1 MTTTALQRTLAWG
14 TVGLFVVTAV
24 VVAVAFPVHAS
35 DALTYGEWS
44 RLIASHGGFDFRAV
58 TAAAYNKPLLY
69 VTVGWLWRIF
79 GYSDTSGR
87 LLCGVFGLV
96 LVASMV
102 AIATARPARRFAGAV
117 AALFVLAIPIFAV
130 QFVSMLTDVVVAAMV
145 ALTGAVL
152 YAVRRARIRIPALV
166 VSSAAAVLAKP
177 NALLPLIGLAV
188 SQLLVQESL
197 RDRLFGRIVPIAAGS
212 VLGFLYYVLEA
223 NHLGYG
229 LRPFLESGVTG
240 PYYSHLAATLR
251 RSAILDFG
259 WFGNALRTVLLFSLV
274 YAGCRLARVD
284 HRRAALASAVAAAVL
299 SWLLPWLGSGESHF
313 GVGPF
318 SGTLSALSWLVVLL
332 DARTR
337 CSGRVREPSRR
348 AAASRL
354 SLPCASDPEGG
365 RRPRG
370 WFASGGPS
378 RMG

>member
-1 MTTTALQRTLAWG
+1 MTATAVQRTLAWG

-152 YAVRRARIRIPALV
+152 YAVRRAPQVPRAL
-166 VSSAAAVLAKP
+166 SRPCAPREDARTDSA
-177 NALLPLIGLAV
+177 GT
-188 SQLLVQESL
+188 
-197 RDRLFGRIVPIAAGS
+197 RRT
-212 VLGFLYYVLEA
+212 
-223 NHLGYG
+223 
-229 LRPFLESGVTG
+229 RPFRRDPS
-240 PYYSHLAATLR
+240 R
-251 RSAILDFG
+251 RSARR
-259 WFGNALRTVLLFSLV
+259 RTS
-274 YAGCRLARVD
+274 
-284 HRRAALASAVAAAVL
+284 VA
-299 SWLLPWLGSGESHF
+299 
-313 GVGPF
+313 
-318 SGTLSALSWLVVLL
+318 
-332 DARTR
+332 
-337 CSGRVREPSRR
+337 PSST
-348 AAASRL
+348 SR
-354 SLPCASDPEGG
+354 
-365 RRPRG
+365 
-370 WFASGGPS
+370 
-378 RMG
+378 